1 MEASEMLDIIK
12 RTAPWAKTMTPQET
26 EFVVRRALG
35 MGLDPL
41 NPAEVQI
48 WKDDK
53 GRVNFQIGY
62 ALIESWVKKVYGQ
75 HTQPRYTRL
84 GAAELEAEGL
94 PKTAIAYRCEFIMCS
109 DLKAMADMAA
119 IVGHDEALRMF
130 TCVGIGVA
138 TEQEFNGAY
147 FAPKGRSAAW
157 KVQKRAITDAYRQKF
172 GVPTAPELA
181 EVKQRLGYALP
192 TAEDYEQAAA
202 LTSDPVALDTLA
214 QASAND
220 RALPAPTVTVE
231 QAAALLYGDEQ
242 PTPATEPAPAPAV
255 PGDVTEVA
263 LAPTPA
269 PTQNGAREWSF
280 PVLQAILKAQ
290 LSDSTISAKKA
301 LALSNLSADVTPDQA
316 VAWMRVYRAARDEG
330 SNPQDAAAKA
340 NAV

>member
-1 MEASEMLDIIK
+1 MEASEMLDIIQ

-48 WKDDK
+48 WKDDR

-84 GAAELEAEGL
+84 GQQELEAEGL
-94 PKTAIAYRCEFIMCS
+94 AKTTIAYRCEFIMCS
-109 DLKAMADMAA
+109 DLKAMSDLAA
-119 IVGHDEALRMF
+119 IVGRDDAIRMF

-157 KVQKRAITDAYRQKF
+157 KVQKRALTDAYRQKF
-172 GVPTAPELA
+172 GAPTAPELA
-181 EVKQRLGYALP
+181 EAKQRLGYALP
-192 TAEDYEQAAA
+192 APEDYEQAA
-202 LTSDPVALDTLA
+202 LTTSDPAALDMLA
-214 QASAND
+214 QARAND

-242 PTPATEPAPAPAV
+242 PTPTPKPAPAAPVVEAEA
-255 PGDVTEVA
+255 DATEVA
-263 LAPTPA
+263 QVAQAPHWIDNPKT
-269 PTQNGAREWSF
+269 R
-280 PVLQAILKAQ
+280 
-290 LSDSTISAKKA
+290 SAF
-301 LALSNLSADVTPDQA
+301 
-316 VAWMRVYRAARDEG
+316 W
-330 SNPQDAAAKA
+330 AKA
-340 NAV
+340 NERGLTQADVYAALGVESIHDYPGTLEEAGAAIRRYIDARTAAA